1 MNQKA
6 KVNTVPY
13 VTEPASMRS
22 FLIIWTGQLFSRLGS
37 ALTAFALS
45 VWVYQRTGSITKFSI
60 VSLCYALPVVLV
72 SPYAGVLVDRW
83 NRRRSML
90 LGDTCA
96 GLSILTLCLLF
107 FFSEVELWQIYIGT
121 ALVGMFGALQAPAYS
136 SSVPLLV
143 REKQLGRANAMV
155 QLGMGTARVG
165 APVLGGLLLVAVK
178 VGGVLLIDV
187 ASFIIAVSTLLA
199 VRIPGVPPKDEQQS
213 FLGDIQYAGRYL
225 KSRSGLLTLMLL
237 YGVCN
242 FLIGMVSILVVPM
255 VLHIGS
261 SIVLGSVL
269 SVGGVG
275 MLVGAILMSVI
286 GGTRRK
292 VLTVVAFIVV
302 MGICIGLAA
311 LRPAATLIAIA
322 AFGLFFSLSV
332 INSTTPTIIQT
343 KVDAAV
349 QGRVFALLTMIAWAA
364 YPLAYPLAG
373 PLAERVFEPLMAAN
387 GLLAG
392 SVGRIIGVG
401 PGRGIALLFLTIGV
415 VMVAIA
421 IAGYL
426 YPSLRNLEE
435 EMPDAVMPSQH
446 ARSEEDQAVTAVN
459 AGSTDS
465 KALAAAVRAS
475 S

>member
-1 MNQKA
+1 MNQAA
-6 KVNTVPY
+6 KVNTAPD

-22 FLIIWTGQLFSRLGS
+22 FLVIWIGQLFSRLGS

-45 VWVYQRTGSITKFSI
+45 VWVYQRTGSIIKFSI

-72 SPYAGVLVDRW
+72 SPFAGVLVDRW

-90 LGDTCA
+90 IGDTCA
-96 GLSILTLCLLF
+96 GLSILSLFLLF
-107 FFSEVELWQIYIGT
+107 FFAQVELWQIYIGT
-121 ALVGMFGALQAPAYS
+121 ALVGTFGALQWPAYS
-136 SSVPLLV
+136 SSVTLLV
-143 REKQLGRANAMV
+143 PNKQLGRANAMV

-165 APVLGGLLLVAVK
+165 APVLGGLLLVAVQ

-187 ASFIIAVSTLLA
+187 VSFAVAVSTLLA
-199 VRIPGVPPKDEQQS
+199 VRIPSVPQTNEQQS
-213 FLGDIQYAGRYL
+213 FLGDLNYAGRYL
-225 KSRSGLLTLMLL
+225 KSRSGLLSLMVL

-242 FLIGMVSILVVPM
+242 FLIGLVSILVVPM

-261 SIVLGSVL
+261 SVVLGSVL
-269 SVGGVG
+269 SIGGIG
-275 MLVGAILMSVI
+275 MLLGAVLMSVI
-286 GGTRRK
+286 GGTKRK
-292 VLTVVAFIVV
+292 VLTVLGFIVV
-302 MGICIGLAA
+302 MGSCIGLAA

-373 PLAERVFEPLMAAN
+373 PLAERVFEPLMAAH
-387 GLLAG
+387 GPLAG
-392 SVGRIIGVG
+392 SVGQIIGVG
-401 PGRGIALLFLTIGV
+401 PGRGIALLFITIGV

-421 IAGYL
+421 LTGYL
-426 YPSLRNLEE
+426 YPRLRNLEN
-435 EMPDAVMPSQH
+435 EMPDAVIPPQH
-446 ARSEEDQAVTAVN
+446 AHSEEDETLTAVN
-459 AGSTDS
+459 AQRTDS
-465 KALAAAVRAS
+465 KGLAAAVRVS

>member
-1 MNQKA
+1 MNEEAQ
-6 KVNTVPY
+6 VNTVPG

-22 FLIIWTGQLFSRLGS
+22 FLIIWVGQLFSRLGS

-45 VWVYQRTGSITKFSI
+45 VWVYQRTGSISKFAI

-72 SPYAGVLVDRW
+72 SPFTGVLVDRW

-90 LGDTCA
+90 IGDTCA
-96 GLSILTLCLLF
+96 GLSILSLFLLF
-107 FFSEVELWQIYIGT
+107 FFAQLELWQIYIGT
-121 ALVGMFGALQAPAYS
+121 ALVGTFGALQWPAYS

-143 REKQLGRANAMV
+143 PKKQLGRANAMV

-165 APVLGGLLLVAVK
+165 APVLGGLLLVTVK
-178 VGGVLLIDV
+178 LSGVLLIDV
-187 ASFIIAVSTLLA
+187 ASFVIAVSTLLT
-199 VRIPGVPPKDEQQS
+199 VRIPSILQKYEQQS
-213 FLGDIQYAGRYL
+213 FLGDIKYAGRYL
-225 KSRSGLLTLMLL
+225 KSRSGLLSLMVL

-242 FLIGMVSILVVPM
+242 FLIGIVSILVVPM

-269 SVGGVG
+269 SVGGIG
-275 MLVGAILMSVI
+275 MLLGAVLMSVI

-292 VLTVVAFIVV
+292 VLTVLGFIVV
-302 MGICIGLAA
+302 MGTCIGLAA

-373 PLAERVFEPLMAAN
+373 PLAERFFEPLMAAN
-387 GLLAG
+387 GPLAG
-392 SVGRIIGVG
+392 SVGQIIGVG

-421 IAGYL
+421 MAGYL
-426 YPSLRNLEE
+426 YPRLRNLED
-435 EMPDAVMPSQH
+435 EMPDVVLPSQH
-446 ARSEEDQAVTAVN
+446 APSEVDEALTAVN
-459 AGSTDS
+459 CNRTDS
-465 KALAAAVRAS
+465 KGLAAAARAS